1 MFIERLSRKEYF
13 LTCTWQLA
21 LMTTLTC
28 AVSCPPLRSNIL
40 RPFLGIWDF
49 QLPFVTELTPGIN
62 PVEIIQS
69 PLPALFPAHL
79 HLIKMK
85 PNRLNPN
92 IGINAYF

>member
-1 MFIERLSRKEYF
+1 MYL
-13 LTCTWQLA
+13 
-21 LMTTLTC
+21 
-28 AVSCPPLRSNIL
+28 AVSTNDHSDLCSLLPPLRSNIL

-62 PVEIIQS
+62 PAEIIQS

-85 PNRLNPN
+85 LICLNPN